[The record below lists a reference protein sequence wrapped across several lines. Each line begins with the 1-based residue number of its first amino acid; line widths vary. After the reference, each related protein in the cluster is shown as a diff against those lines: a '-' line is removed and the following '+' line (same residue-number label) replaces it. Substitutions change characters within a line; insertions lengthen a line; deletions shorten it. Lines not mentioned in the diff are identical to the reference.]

1 MFLQSKLQCVLIFN
15 HVICTSDAK
24 LSCLKWNPAYSE
36 VLVVAVSTGVVCLVT
51 VKDDVSVPVTKAGIP
66 VNTGTH
72 MHAHTDTHT
81 HEYRKK
87 SES

>member
-1 MFLQSKLQCVLIFN
+1 MFLRTAVCIVIFN

-72 MHAHTDTHT
+72 MHTHINI
-81 HEYRKK
+81 EKIGVLARD
-87 SES
+87 